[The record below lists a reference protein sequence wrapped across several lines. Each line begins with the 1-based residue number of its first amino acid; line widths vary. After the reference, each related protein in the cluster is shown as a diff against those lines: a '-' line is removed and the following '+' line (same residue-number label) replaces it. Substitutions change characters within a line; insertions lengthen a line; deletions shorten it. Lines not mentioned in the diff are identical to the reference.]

1 MTALRKTRG
10 RDEYLPEGS
19 VSAQAAVVQIWR
31 EPLELA
37 ARIEANAAEA
47 MKIVR
52 REQAA
57 ATWDAREA
65 EASGDPYFNGG
76 WA

>member
-31 EPLELA
+31 EPEYRLPPL
-37 ARIEANAAEA
+37 AAEA
-47 MKIVR
+47 MRAVR
-52 REQAA
+52 DEQMQALWDRYERDAA
-57 ATWDAREA
+57 
-65 EASGDPYFNGG
+65 GDPYFQGEF
-76 WA
+76 

>member
-31 EPLELA
+31 EPVTQRSKEVMQAYRSGLNDDTPDGRACRAVADWLA
-37 ARIEANAAEA
+37 AKELVA
-47 MKIVR
+47 
-52 REQAA
+52 
-57 ATWDAREA
+57 
-65 EASGDPYFNGG
+65 
-76 WA
+76 